1 MTNEFA
7 KNIITEFVFSDYNIS
22 SVYKFLNN
30 SNEEIADELTK
41 ELYAKTL
48 LTEAMRKAAAALSK

>member
-22 SVYKFLNN
+22 SIYKFLD
-30 SNEEIADELTK
+30 EEIAEELPK
-41 ELYAKTL
+41 ELYAKAL